1 MKTIKIAVIAM
12 MGMSLGISAQDEIL
26 AENKNGIIK
35 NYSPLLKLRRNTDTG
50 GFIQGIQTQF
60 KDGTPNFYFGNLHS
74 DQWIISKGEYN
85 GQRLLTVKSDG
96 KFGIKTS
103 EPKENLH
110 VSGNGMI
117 ENYSPLLK
125 LRRNT
130 DTGGFIQGIQTQFK
144 DGTPNFYFG
153 NLHSDQ
159 WIISK
164 GEYNGQRL
172 LTVKSDG
179 KFGIKTS
186 EPKENLHVSGNGMIE
201 NYSPLLKL
209 RRNTDTGGFIQ
220 GIQTQFKDGTPNFY
234 FGNLHS
240 DQWIISKGEYN
251 GQRLLTVKSDG
262 KFGIKTSEPKEN
274 LHVSGNGMI
283 ENYSPLLKLRRN
295 TDTGGFIQGIQTQ
308 FKDGTPNFYFGNLHS
323 GQWIISKGEYNGQRL
338 LTVKSNGNAA
348 LNGKLEAKEIKVT
361 NTPTADFVF

>member
-1 MKTIKIAVIAM
+1 MKTKIKIAIVAM

-35 NYSPLLKLRRNTDTG
+35 
-50 GFIQGIQTQF
+50 
-60 KDGTPNFYFGNLHS
+60 
-74 DQWIISKGEYN
+74 
-85 GQRLLTVKSDG
+85 
-96 KFGIKTS
+96 
-103 EPKENLH
+103 
-110 VSGNGMI
+110 
-117 ENYSPLLK
+117 
-125 LRRNT
+125 
-130 DTGGFIQGIQTQFK
+130 
-144 DGTPNFYFG
+144 
-153 NLHSDQ
+153 
-159 WIISK
+159 
-164 GEYNGQRL
+164 
-172 LTVKSDG
+172 
-179 KFGIKTS
+179 
-186 EPKENLHVSGNGMIE
+186 

-361 NTPTADFVF
+361 NTPTADFVFEENYNLPSLKSIEKHIKEKRHLPEIASAKEMEKNGVNIGDFQIQLLQKIEELTLYTIEQGKKIKSLEGQNSKIEKQQKDIEELKTLVKQLLKGKN